1 MSRRL
6 GTVAAL
12 VVLVVVAVLAT
23 RPVQPQEVRFADLA
37 VPRSPTVPSRD
48 SLSHMWLCPGL
59 PINGGEGSGGD
70 VIVLNVSTS
79 PLTAQL
85 SVLLGAD
92 SPDPVDLS
100 VLPGER
106 AVVDIASLAR
116 ARFAG
121 VMVEVFDGVAV
132 VEQRARHPVG
142 EAIAPCASGT
152 SPTWFFADGS
162 TASGTVEELIL
173 SNPYP
178 GAAVVDL
185 RFVTASG
192 PRAPQALQGLVLA
205 PRSTTV
211 VRLGDD
217 FAPDESAVAVS
228 LRATAGQFVAG
239 RSQHYLGGGRLG
251 YTLALGAP
259 APDDQWWFPDGEIGP
274 GITQM
279 VSLYNPT
286 ATEVV
291 ADVVPLGIPLS
302 DSALEPLQIRVPAQG
317 LVSLEISGLGVIPQ
331 GRHGLLVSSLGEPSL
346 VVEQAITRPAGDFVV
361 TSVSMGVHGAS
372 PSRRWYAALGVEEP
386 TPGALAVMNTT
397 GVDAVITLSD
407 LGPGGAVPL
416 PEFDQLTLPAG
427 GVVSI
432 DLPAVA
438 VGRPLIIE
446 SDVEVVA
453 ARVFPRRP
461 GSAGRSVSLAVPT

>member
-6 GTVAAL
+6 GTVL
-12 VVLVVVAVLAT
+12 TVVLLAVVAVLAT
-23 RPVQPQEVRFADLA
+23 GSVEPPVVRFAELDD
-37 VPRSPTVPSRD
+37 VRSPTVASTD
-48 SLSHMWLCPGL
+48 ALSHVWVCPGL

-70 VIVLNVSTS
+70 VIVLNVSTT
-79 PLTAQL
+79 PVTAQL
-85 SVLLGAD
+85 TVLLGGE
-92 SPDPVDLS
+92 SPDAVDVS

-106 AVVDIASLAR
+106 VVIDIASLAR

-162 TASGTVEELIL
+162 TAAGTTEELIL

-211 VRLGDD
+211 VRLGHD
-217 FAPDESAVAVS
+217 FAPDEPAVAVS

-259 APDDQWWFPDGEIGP
+259 APDEQWWFPDGEIGP
-274 GITQM
+274 GITQ
-279 VSLYNPT
+279 VLSLYNPT
-286 ATEVV
+286 PTEVV
-291 ADVVPLGIPLS
+291 ADVVPLGIPLG
-302 DSALEPLQIRVPAQG
+302 DSPTEPLQVRVPAGG
-317 LVSLEISGLGVIPQ
+317 LVSLDLGRLGTLPA

-372 PSRRWYAALGVEEP
+372 PSRRWYAAVGVEEP
-386 TPGALAVMNTT
+386 TSGAVAVMNTT
-397 GVDAVITLSD
+397 GVDAELTLLD
-407 LGPGGAVPL
+407 LGPGGAVPF
-416 PEFDQLTLPAG
+416 PDIAQLSLPAG
-427 GVVSI
+427 GVVAL
-432 DLPAVA
+432 DLTLSAI
-438 VGRPLIIE
+438 GRPLIIE
-446 SDVEVVA
+446 SDVEVVV